1 MRTKEYTYEII
12 HTPPSLA
19 SCKLYMRYQAERPR
33 GAHLPFIREDG
44 GKKGISVATIIPL
57 LRDSVFEPDQI
68 KAMSMALDA
77 VCEKLKLE
85 DDNPAREAIATR
97 IIDLARRGERS
108 PIRLRDGALREARL
122 AKYALEIKE
131 RPAFPLAE
139 SLNQATPKEATPSE
153 QSQTRP
159 LFVLQS

>member
-1 MRTKEYTYEII
+1 VARIYLSSK
-12 HTPPSLA
+12 A
-19 SCKLYMRYQAERPR
+19 GC
-33 GAHLPFIREDG
+33 
-44 GKKGISVATIIPL
+44 KKGISVATIIPL

-77 VCEKLKLE
+77 VCEKLKLQ
-85 DDNPAREAIATR
+85 DDGSAREVIAAR

-131 RPAFPLAE
+131 RPSPDPF
-139 SLNQATPKEATPSE
+139 SATKP
-153 QSQTRP
+153 R
-159 LFVLQS
+159 

>member
-1 MRTKEYTYEII
+1 
-12 HTPPSLA
+12 
-19 SCKLYMRYQAERPR
+19 
-33 GAHLPFIREDG
+33 
-44 GKKGISVATIIPL
+44 VATIIPL

-97 IIDLARRGERS
+97 IIDLTRRGERS

-131 RPAFPLAE
+131 RPAFP
-139 SLNQATPKEATPSE
+139 
-153 QSQTRP
+153 
-159 LFVLQS
+159 